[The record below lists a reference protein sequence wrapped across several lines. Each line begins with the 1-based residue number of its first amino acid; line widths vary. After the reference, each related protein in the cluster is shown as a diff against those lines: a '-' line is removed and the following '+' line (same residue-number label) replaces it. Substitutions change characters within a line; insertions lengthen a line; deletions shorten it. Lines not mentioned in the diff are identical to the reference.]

1 MSSSGNRRAPTS
13 AVEGSGGQSKKGNTE
28 KGGGKQH
35 SPRIL
40 CRLQWETRK
49 GKYYTLSLLPSQY
62 FSCIKFGEPEVFP
75 RKDYDLVPFCGV
87 HSAAKAWL
95 LSVCLRDLEW
105 AGQAHFMPLH

>member
-1 MSSSGNRRAPTS
+1 MPPPLLQKALVVRAGRETPRKEVGNSTALESYADSNGKPGKENTT
-13 AVEGSGGQSKKGNTE
+13 QS
-28 KGGGKQH
+28 
-35 SPRIL
+35 
-40 CRLQWETRK
+40 
-49 GKYYTLSLLPSQY
+49 LSLLPSQY

-75 RKDYDLVPFCGV
+75 RTDYDLVPFCGV